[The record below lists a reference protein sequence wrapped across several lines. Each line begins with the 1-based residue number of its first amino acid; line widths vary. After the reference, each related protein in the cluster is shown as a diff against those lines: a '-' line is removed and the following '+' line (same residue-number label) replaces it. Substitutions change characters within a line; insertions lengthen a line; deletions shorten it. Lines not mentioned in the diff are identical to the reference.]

1 MKNLIHVYIYIRIR
15 ICRLTERTGDSYMYD
30 LADGFSRAAKV
41 TR

>member
-1 MKNLIHVYIYIRIR
+1 MKNLIHVYIYAFVFT
-15 ICRLTERTGDSYMYD
+15 CRLTERTGDSYVYD